1 MHNCSDD
8 NEDKVVYCPHC
19 MSLAIRVLYREDPS
33 LDYCGECGNTNLET
47 TDIDTWEK
55 MYQEKYGTNFLTTNK
70 K

>member
-1 MHNCSDD
+1 
-8 NEDKVVYCPHC
+8 

-55 MYQEKYGTNFLTTNK
+55 MYREKYGTNFLTTNK